1 MSTAPWGL
9 DADGHPK
16 TAREAA
22 HERIE
27 KVVKDYI
34 DIGLKIAA
42 AGGFDD
48 KTIHTIRHLFLAE
61 PWLPASTAVEVLE
74 SAGLLLHASEASVE
88 WAVHSKVHG
97 SVERWKPC
105 RDQEDAENWAGSIEW
120 GRDPGDWEI
129 RPHVVSR
136 TVTSGP
142 WEVEQ

>member
-1 MSTAPWGL
+1 MNTAPWGL

-42 AGGFDD
+42 TGGFDD

-74 SAGLLLHASEASVE
+74 CAGLLRYDL
-88 WAVHSKVHG
+88 G
-97 SVERWKPC
+97 SDHE
-105 RDQEDAENWAGSIEW
+105 
-120 GRDPGDWEI
+120 
-129 RPHVVSR
+129 
-136 TVTSGP
+136 
-142 WEVEQ
+142 